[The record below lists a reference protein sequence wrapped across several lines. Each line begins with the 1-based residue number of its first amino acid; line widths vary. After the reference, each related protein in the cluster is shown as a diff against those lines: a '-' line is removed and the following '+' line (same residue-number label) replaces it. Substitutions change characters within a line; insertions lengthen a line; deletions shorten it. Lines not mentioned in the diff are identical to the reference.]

1 MSKSARKARRA
12 AAAQEAAEAAAAA
25 AAAQAEAQ
33 IVELTVV
40 EETTVVEEA
49 ATVDETEAV
58 QTPDEAQAAEESPA
72 EASAEEGAKDS
83 EDAVAEDQSASD
95 EAAPVDG
102 DAVPAE
108 GETALAEGE
117 AVPADDAAAVADPV
131 AIELPPEELRAQA
144 MRVVEAM
151 IFASAEALSV
161 KEIAKRLPKGVD
173 VAGIVDEIE
182 AHYAARGVNL
192 VRVAGKLAFRTAS
205 DVAEKLKIERV
216 VARKLSKAATETL
229 AIVAY
234 QTAEGRPV
242 TRAEIEEIRGVA
254 LSKGTLEI
262 LMEAEFV
269 QPKGHRETPGRPVT
283 YATTDKFLE
292 HFGLDSIKA
301 LPGLKELRELGLLDT
316 RPAVSAY
323 SEDGGLVSPPAMGE
337 AAEEEEGPIDE
348 REIAP
353 GERPSAEIVELHAGS
368 DSEPVEAET
377 EAPAEAE
384 AADDEAVET
393 DDDADEDLDDDLDD
407 ESEFEDDDDDGDGDD
422 EDVDD
427 EDSSG
432 DEPVVEEASDDE
444 NTERKPE

>member
-25 AAAQAEAQ
+25 AAQGEAQ

-40 EETTVVEEA
+40 EETTVVEEVA
-49 ATVDETEAV
+49 LVEET
-58 QTPDEAQAAEESPA
+58 PAAEVT
-72 EASAEEGAKDS
+72 
-83 EDAVAEDQSASD
+83 VAD
-95 EAAPVDG
+95 EAATDDTVAEE
-102 DAVPAE
+102 AVPAE
-108 GETALAEGE
+108 GEAVPVDGEATPAEGAPSE
-117 AVPADDAAAVADPV
+117 DAAVV
-131 AIELPPEELRAQA
+131 VELPPEELRAQA
-144 MRVVEAM
+144 LRVVEAM
-151 IFASAEALSV
+151 IFASSEALSV

-182 AHYAARGVNL
+182 THYAARGVNL

-301 LPGLKELRELGLLDT
+301 LPGLKELRDLGLLDT

-323 SEDGGLVSPPAMGE
+323 SEDGGLAEPPTMGE

-348 REIAP
+348 REMASEGRP
-353 GERPSAEIVELHAGS
+353 LEERPTAEIVELHAGT
-368 DSEPVEAET
+368 DSETLEADAET
-377 EAPAEAE
+377 DSEET
-384 AADDEAVET
+384 AVEEDSDAV
-393 DDDADEDLDDDLDD
+393 DDDVEDDDDD
-407 ESEFEDDDDDGDGDD
+407 ESEFEDDDDEDFDD
-422 EDVDD
+422 EEPSEASDEGTVD
-427 EDSSG
+427 EDS
-432 DEPVVEEASDDE
+432 
-444 NTERKPE
+444 ERKPE

>member
-1 MSKSARKARRA
+1 MSKSARKARREA
-12 AAAQEAAEAAAAA
+12 AVQEAAEAAAAA
-25 AAAQAEAQ
+25 AQGEAQ

-40 EETTVVEEA
+40 EETAVVEEIA
-49 ATVDETEAV
+49 IVEETTTSDEPVET
-58 QTPDEAQAAEESPA
+58 QAAEETPA
-72 EASAEEGAKDS
+72 EEIAPDA
-83 EDAVAEDQSASD
+83 AVAVDG
-95 EAAPVDG
+95 EAAP
-102 DAVPAE
+102 AE
-108 GETALAEGE
+108 
-117 AVPADDAAAVADPV
+117 DAAAVV
-131 AIELPPEELRAQA
+131 ELPPEELRAQA

-151 IFASAEALSV
+151 IFASSEALSV

-173 VAGIVDEIE
+173 VPGIVAEIE
-182 AHYAARGVNL
+182 THYAARGVNL

-269 QPKGHRETPGRPVT
+269 QPKGHRESPGRPVT

-323 SEDGGLVSPPAMGE
+323 SEDGGLAEPPTMGE

-348 REIAP
+348 REMAP
-353 GERPSAEIVELHAGS
+353 EDRPSAEIVELHSGT
-368 DSEPVEAET
+368 DSETAEADAET
-377 EAPAEAE
+377 ATEE
-384 AADDEAVET
+384 AAVEEDSDAV
-393 DDDADEDLDDDLDD
+393 DDDVEDDDD
-407 ESEFEDDDDDGDGDD
+407 ESEFEDDDEDD
-422 EDVDD
+422 EDFDDEESSGEESSDETPVDD
-427 EDSSG
+427 EDR
-432 DEPVVEEASDDE
+432 
-444 NTERKPE
+444 ERKPE

>member
-12 AAAQEAAEAAAAA
+12 AAAQEAAEAAAQADTTIVELAVVDEATVMHDVAA
-25 AAAQAEAQ
+25 VDENNANEAPAEAQ
-33 IVELTVV
+33 
-40 EETTVVEEA
+40 A
-49 ATVDETEAV
+49 VDELPTEA
-58 QTPDEAQAAEESPA
+58 PA
-72 EASAEEGAKDS
+72 SEGPGSAES
-83 EDAVAEDQSASD
+83 
-95 EAAPVDG
+95 
-102 DAVPAE
+102 VPAE
-108 GETALAEGE
+108 GDAA
-117 AVPADDAAAVADPV
+117 PADEAAAPV
-131 AIELPPEELRAQA
+131 ELPPEELRAQA
-144 MRVVEAM
+144 LRVVEAM
-151 IFASAEALSV
+151 IFASADALSV
-161 KEIAKRLPKGVD
+161 RDIAKRLPKGVD

-205 DVAEKLKIERV
+205 DVADKLKIERV

-323 SEDGGLVSPPAMGE
+323 SEDGGLDTQPAMGE
-337 AAEEEEGPIDE
+337 AAEEDEGPIDE
-348 REIAP
+348 REM
-353 GERPSAEIVELHAGS
+353 GTEERPSAEIVELHAGS
-368 DSEPVEAET
+368 DSEADVSA
-377 EAPAEAE
+377 AE
-384 AADDEAVET
+384 AAET
-393 DDDADEDLDDDLDD
+393 DDALDDDLDD
-407 ESEFEDDDDDGDGDD
+407 ESEFEDDDEDD
-422 EDVDD
+422 EDFDD
-427 EDSSG
+427 EEPSDVEPS
-432 DEPVVEEASDDE
+432 DEGA
-444 NTERKPE
+444 ERKPE

>member
-25 AAAQAEAQ
+25 TATQGEAQ

-40 EETTVVEEA
+40 EETTVVEEVAIVEGTNANEDSVETQAVEEAPAEEA
-49 ATVDETEAV
+49 ASEDVASGEAV
-58 QTPDEAQAAEESPA
+58 SEETTP
-72 EASAEEGAKDS
+72 
-83 EDAVAEDQSASD
+83 V
-95 EAAPVDG
+95 
-102 DAVPAE
+102 
-108 GETALAEGE
+108 EGE
-117 AVPADDAAAVADPV
+117 AVATAEQAPIDDAAAIV
-131 AIELPPEELRAQA
+131 ELPPEELRAQA
-144 MRVVEAM
+144 LRVVEAM

-323 SEDGGLVSPPAMGE
+323 SEDGGLAEPPTMGE

-348 REIAP
+348 REMAS
-353 GERPSAEIVELHAGS
+353 EDRPSAEIVELHAGT
-368 DSEPVEAET
+368 DSETAENEAET
-377 EAPAEAE
+377 Q
-384 AADDEAVET
+384 ET
-393 DDDADEDLDDDLDD
+393 VDADEDADDDLDD
-407 ESEFEDDDDDGDGDD
+407 ESEFEDDDEDD
-422 EDVDD
+422 EDFDD
-427 EDSSG
+427 EESP
-432 DEPVVEEASDDE
+432 DEEPSEASDEDADP
-444 NTERKPE
+444 ERKSD

>member
-25 AAAQAEAQ
+25 AATQGEAQ

-40 EETTVVEEA
+40 EETTVVEEVA
-49 ATVDETEAV
+49 IVEGTNANEDSVETQAVEEAPAEEATSEDVASGEAV
-58 QTPDEAQAAEESPA
+58 SEEA
-72 EASAEEGAKDS
+72 G
-83 EDAVAEDQSASD
+83 
-95 EAAPVDG
+95 PV
-102 DAVPAE
+102 E
-108 GETALAEGE
+108 GETVAAEQ
-117 AVPADDAAAVADPV
+117 APVDDAAAIV
-131 AIELPPEELRAQA
+131 ELPPEELRAQA
-144 MRVVEAM
+144 LRVVEAM

-323 SEDGGLVSPPAMGE
+323 SEDGGLAEPPTMGE

-348 REIAP
+348 REMAS
-353 GERPSAEIVELHAGS
+353 EDRPSAEIVELHAGT
-368 DSEPVEAET
+368 DSETAENEAET
-377 EAPAEAE
+377 Q
-384 AADDEAVET
+384 ET
-393 DDDADEDLDDDLDD
+393 VDADEDADDDLDD
-407 ESEFEDDDDDGDGDD
+407 ESEFEDDDEDD
-422 EDVDD
+422 EDFDD
-427 EDSSG
+427 EESP
-432 DEPVVEEASDDE
+432 DEEPSEASDEDIDP
-444 NTERKPE
+444 ERKSD

>member
-25 AAAQAEAQ
+25 AAEQGEAQ

-40 EETTVVEEA
+40 EETTVVEEVA
-49 ATVDETEAV
+49 VVDEVAV
-58 QTPDEAQAAEESPA
+58 VEETPAAEDAP
-72 EASAEEGAKDS
+72 AEEGAS
-83 EDAVAEDQSASD
+83 EDV
-95 EAAPVDG
+95 APV
-102 DAVPAE
+102 
-108 GETALAEGE
+108 EGE
-117 AVPADDAAAVADPV
+117 AVAADGEAAAVEDTPAEDV
-131 AIELPPEELRAQA
+131 AAIVELPPEELRAQA

-151 IFASAEALSV
+151 IFASSEALSV

-173 VAGIVDEIE
+173 VAGIVEEIE

-323 SEDGGLVSPPAMGE
+323 SEDGGLNSPPAMGE

-348 REIAP
+348 REMAP
-353 GERPSAEIVELHAGS
+353 EDRPSAEIVELHAGS
-368 DSEPVEAET
+368 DSETVEAE
-377 EAPAEAE
+377 AEETAE
-384 AADDEAVET
+384 VEAVEEESDAV
-393 DDDADEDLDDDLDD
+393 DDDMDDDDD
-407 ESEFEDDDDDGDGDD
+407 ESEFEDDDEDD
-422 EDVDD
+422 EDFDD
-427 EDSSG
+427 EESSG
-432 DEPVVEEASDDE
+432 EESSDEEPVEDDP
-444 NTERKPE
+444 ERKPE

>member
-25 AAAQAEAQ
+25 AAAQGEAQ

-40 EETTVVEEA
+40 EETTVVEEVA
-49 ATVDETEAV
+49 VEEVAVVEETQV
-58 QTPDEAQAAEESPA
+58 AEDAP
-72 EASAEEGAKDS
+72 AEEGAAEEDAAEEGAS
-83 EDAVAEDQSASD
+83 EEAVAE
-95 EAAPVDG
+95 EAAPV
-102 DAVPAE
+102 
-108 GETALAEGE
+108 EGE
-117 AVPADDAAAVADPV
+117 AVSVEGDAAPAEDAPAEDAAAVV
-131 AIELPPEELRAQA
+131 ELPPEELRAQA

-151 IFASAEALSV
+151 IFASSEALSV
-161 KEIAKRLPKGVD
+161 KEIAKRLPKGMD
-173 VAGIVDEIE
+173 VAGIVEEIE
-182 AHYAARGVNL
+182 THYAARGVNL

-323 SEDGGLVSPPAMGE
+323 SEDGGLAEPPTMGE

-348 REIAP
+348 REIAS
-353 GERPSAEIVELHAGS
+353 EDRPSAEIVELHAGS
-368 DSEPVEAET
+368 DSETVEVEAEET
-377 EAPAEAE
+377 AEAE
-384 AADDEAVET
+384 AVEEDSDAV
-393 DDDADEDLDDDLDD
+393 DDDVEDDDDD
-407 ESEFEDDDDDGDGDD
+407 ESEFEDDDEDD
-422 EDVDD
+422 EDFDD
-427 EDSSG
+427 EGSSG
-432 DEPVVEEASDDE
+432 EESSEALDEEAVDE
-444 NTERKPE
+444 DTERKPE

>member
-1 MSKSARKARRA
+1 
-12 AAAQEAAEAAAAA
+12 
-25 AAAQAEAQ
+25 
-33 IVELTVV
+33 
-40 EETTVVEEA
+40 
-49 ATVDETEAV
+49 
-58 QTPDEAQAAEESPA
+58 
-72 EASAEEGAKDS
+72 
-83 EDAVAEDQSASD
+83 
-95 EAAPVDG
+95 
-102 DAVPAE
+102 
-108 GETALAEGE
+108 
-117 AVPADDAAAVADPV
+117 
-131 AIELPPEELRAQA
+131 
-144 MRVVEAM
+144 M

-323 SEDGGLVSPPAMGE
+323 SEDGGLAEPPTMGE

-348 REIAP
+348 REMAS
-353 GERPSAEIVELHAGS
+353 EDRPSAEIVELHAGT
-368 DSEPVEAET
+368 DSETAENEAET
-377 EAPAEAE
+377 Q
-384 AADDEAVET
+384 ET
-393 DDDADEDLDDDLDD
+393 IDADEDADDDLDD
-407 ESEFEDDDDDGDGDD
+407 ESEFEDDDEDD
-422 EDVDD
+422 EDFDD
-427 EDSSG
+427 EESP
-432 DEPVVEEASDDE
+432 DEEPSEASDEDADP
-444 NTERKPE
+444 ERKSD

>member
-25 AAAQAEAQ
+25 AEQGEAQ

-40 EETTVVEEA
+40 EETTIVEEVAVEEA
-49 ATVDETEAV
+49 AVVEET
-58 QTPDEAQAAEESPA
+58 PAAEDVPA
-72 EASAEEGAKDS
+72 EEAAAE
-83 EDAVAEDQSASD
+83 
-95 EAAPVDG
+95 EAAPVEG
-102 DAVPAE
+102 AAVPVDGEGAPAE
-108 GETALAEGE
+108 DAPAE
-117 AVPADDAAAVADPV
+117 DAAAVV
-131 AIELPPEELRAQA
+131 ELPPEELRAQA

-151 IFASAEALSV
+151 IFASSEALSV

-173 VAGIVDEIE
+173 VAGIVEEIE
-182 AHYAARGVNL
+182 THYAARGVNL

-323 SEDGGLVSPPAMGE
+323 SEDGGLNSPPAMGE

-348 REIAP
+348 REMAP
-353 GERPSAEIVELHAGS
+353 EDRPSAEIVELHAGS
-368 DSEPVEAET
+368 DSET
-377 EAPAEAE
+377 AEADAE
-384 AADDEAVET
+384 SQSEETAVEEET
-393 DDDADEDLDDDLDD
+393 DAVDDDMDDDD
-407 ESEFEDDDDDGDGDD
+407 ESEFEDDDEDD
-422 EDVDD
+422 EDFDD
-427 EDSSG
+427 EEPSDEESS
-432 DEPVVEEASDDE
+432 EASDEEPVEDDP
-444 NTERKPE
+444 ERKPE

>member
-25 AAAQAEAQ
+25 AAEQGEAQ

-40 EETTVVEEA
+40 EETTVVEEVAVEEA
-49 ATVDETEAV
+49 AVVDETPVAEDV
-58 QTPDEAQAAEESPA
+58 PAEESA
-72 EASAEEGAKDS
+72 SEEAVSEEAPVEG
-83 EDAVAEDQSASD
+83 

-102 DAVPAE
+102 EAASAEDAPAE
-108 GETALAEGE
+108 
-117 AVPADDAAAVADPV
+117 DAAAVV
-131 AIELPPEELRAQA
+131 ELPPEELRAQA

-151 IFASAEALSV
+151 IFASSEALSV

-182 AHYAARGVNL
+182 THYAARGVNL

-323 SEDGGLVSPPAMGE
+323 SEDGGLAEPPTMGE
-337 AAEEEEGPIDE
+337 ASEEEEGPIDE
-348 REIAP
+348 REMAS
-353 GERPSAEIVELHAGS
+353 EDRPSAEIVELHAGT
-368 DSEPVEAET
+368 DSETVEADAET
-377 EAPAEAE
+377 GTEE
-384 AADDEAVET
+384 AAVEEDSDVV
-393 DDDADEDLDDDLDD
+393 DDDADDDDDD
-407 ESEFEDDDDDGDGDD
+407 ESEFEDDDEDD
-422 EDVDD
+422 EDFDDEEPSDEAPVDD
-427 EDSSG
+427 ED
-432 DEPVVEEASDDE
+432 P
-444 NTERKPE
+444 ERKSD

>member
-1 MSKSARKARRA
+1 
-12 AAAQEAAEAAAAA
+12 
-25 AAAQAEAQ
+25 
-33 IVELTVV
+33 
-40 EETTVVEEA
+40 
-49 ATVDETEAV
+49 
-58 QTPDEAQAAEESPA
+58 
-72 EASAEEGAKDS
+72 
-83 EDAVAEDQSASD
+83 
-95 EAAPVDG
+95 
-102 DAVPAE
+102 
-108 GETALAEGE
+108 
-117 AVPADDAAAVADPV
+117 
-131 AIELPPEELRAQA
+131 

-151 IFASAEALSV
+151 IFASSEALSV

-173 VAGIVDEIE
+173 VPGIVAEIE
-182 AHYAARGVNL
+182 THYAARGVNL

-323 SEDGGLVSPPAMGE
+323 SEDGGLAEPPTMGE

-348 REIAP
+348 REMAP
-353 GERPSAEIVELHAGS
+353 EDRPSAEIVELHAGT
-368 DSEPVEAET
+368 DSETAEADAET
-377 EAPAEAE
+377 ATEE
-384 AADDEAVET
+384 AAVEEDSDAV
-393 DDDADEDLDDDLDD
+393 DDDVEDDDDD
-407 ESEFEDDDDDGDGDD
+407 ESEFEDDDEDD
-422 EDVDD
+422 EDFDDEESSGEESSDETPVDD
-427 EDSSG
+427 EDR
-432 DEPVVEEASDDE
+432 
-444 NTERKPE
+444 ERKPE

>member
-1 MSKSARKARRA
+1 MSKSARKARRE

-25 AAAQAEAQ
+25 AAAQGEAQ

-40 EETTVVEEA
+40 EEATVVEEVA
-49 ATVDETEAV
+49 VEEVAIVDET
-58 QTPDEAQAAEESPA
+58 PAAEDVPA
-72 EASAEEGAKDS
+72 EEVASEETAS
-83 EDAVAEDQSASD
+83 EETVPVEGEAIPVDG
-95 EAAPVDG
+95 EAAP
-102 DAVPAE
+102 AE
-108 GETALAEGE
+108 
-117 AVPADDAAAVADPV
+117 DAAAIV
-131 AIELPPEELRAQA
+131 ELPPEELRAQA

-151 IFASAEALSV
+151 IFASSEALSV

-323 SEDGGLVSPPAMGE
+323 SEDGGLAEPPTMGE
-337 AAEEEEGPIDE
+337 ASEEEEGPIDE
-348 REIAP
+348 REMAS
-353 GERPSAEIVELHAGS
+353 EDRPSAEIVELHAGT
-368 DSEPVEAET
+368 DSETVEADAET
-377 EAPAEAE
+377 ASE
-384 AADDEAVET
+384 DTAVEEDSDAV
-393 DDDADEDLDDDLDD
+393 DDDMDDDD
-407 ESEFEDDDDDGDGDD
+407 ESEFEDDDEDD
-422 EDVDD
+422 EDFDDEEPSDEAPVDD
-427 EDSSG
+427 ED
-432 DEPVVEEASDDE
+432 P
-444 NTERKPE
+444 ERKPE

>member
-25 AAAQAEAQ
+25 AAQGEAQ

-40 EETTVVEEA
+40 EETTVVEEVA
-49 ATVDETEAV
+49 LVEET
-58 QTPDEAQAAEESPA
+58 PAEEVT
-72 EASAEEGAKDS
+72 
-83 EDAVAEDQSASD
+83 VAD
-95 EAAPVDG
+95 EAATDDTV
-102 DAVPAE
+102 AE
-108 GETALAEGE
+108 EASPAEGE
-117 AVPADDAAAVADPV
+117 AVPVDGEVTPAEGAPSEDTAVV
-131 AIELPPEELRAQA
+131 VELPPEELRAQA
-144 MRVVEAM
+144 LRVVEAM
-151 IFASAEALSV
+151 IFASSEALSV

-182 AHYAARGVNL
+182 THYAARGVNL

-301 LPGLKELRELGLLDT
+301 LPGLKELRDLGLLDT

-323 SEDGGLVSPPAMGE
+323 SEDGGLAEPPTMGE

-348 REIAP
+348 REI
-353 GERPSAEIVELHAGS
+353 ERPTAEIVELHAGS
-368 DSEPVEAET
+368 DSETVEADAET
-377 EAPAEAE
+377 DSEET
-384 AADDEAVET
+384 AVEEDSDAV
-393 DDDADEDLDDDLDD
+393 DDDVEDDDDD
-407 ESEFEDDDDDGDGDD
+407 ESEFEDDEDFDD
-422 EDVDD
+422 EEPSEASDEGTVD
-427 EDSSG
+427 EDS
-432 DEPVVEEASDDE
+432 
-444 NTERKPE
+444 ERKPE